1 MRDFAWNKL
10 CLTTGL
16 NPTTSQINVVF
27 VLLMQTAFRPARE
40 ILIDY
45 LIIRKMLSLHLTM
58 YFVKITCD
66 EQFHFY
72 EFTGLWADIK
82 VIIDL
87 GRRIF

>member
-1 MRDFAWNKL
+1 
-10 CLTTGL
+10 
-16 NPTTSQINVVF
+16 
-27 VLLMQTAFRPARE
+27 
-40 ILIDY
+40 
-45 LIIRKMLSLHLTM
+45 MLSLHLTM

-66 EQFHFY
+66 KQFHFY